1 MYILLVVSVES
12 IFRLVMKV
20 LDCLLIIMVGLV
32 VNGLVFIVV
41 IKMVLE
47 VELMVGILLNGWVWK
62 VV

>member
-47 VELMVGILLNGWVWK
+47 VELMVGILLNG
-62 VV
+62 